1 MATVFREVGRKYDA
15 ATAAGAL
22 DAVTSMIGVAGVAAV
37 SQPGEELLD
46 AVYYDTADLRL
57 IRAGVTLRRTGGKD
71 AGWHLKLPA
80 GADTRDEIRLPLA
93 AAEPAGKSTAGK
105 RPPTAPR
112 TAARTPGKPAGVP
125 RGQAAGAV
133 PQELAALVRARTRGA
148 ALVPVVQMRTSRG
161 VLRLLDDSGQTLA
174 EVAADHVSA
183 RLMDEPAAVSWEEI
197 EVELVTGDREL
208 LTAIDARLREAGA
221 RPAATAAKLQRALAD
236 QLPAVVAAEGSS
248 LTARSPAGDVVL
260 GYVRQQVLAIVR
272 YDPLVRRGEPDAV
285 HQMRV
290 ATRRARS
297 VLQAFGEIIVR
308 ERTRSLCEE
317 LKWLAAELGRAR
329 DGEVLQAR
337 LTADLAAI
345 PPALVVGPVEA
356 RITGHFTTEL
366 AQAGKAA
373 LHALDGQR
381 YLHLLNDLDVLL
393 ADPPLTP
400 SAERKAGK
408 ALAKPV
414 RRAARRLQRALAA
427 VPVTEDQD
435 AAIHEARKAAKRARY
450 AAEAAL
456 PALGGQAGRQAARTK
471 KLQELLGDHH
481 DSVVARTVLRGLA
494 GQARAAG
501 EDTFTYGVMH
511 ERQACQAAGIEL
523 TLLHTCCPRL
533 PLAWGSRRCESCFS
547 SWSYH
552 RRCGTLWCRSGRHA
566 WSWRPAGRSA
576 IMPHCRLA
584 RKPVLGSLFVAS
596 GSAWSCQADRP
607 SPVIV
612 PSMLEPLSPQ
622 MWKMS
627 VLSSARRRP
636 AGPAGPP
643 GVARRRFSSWRLR
656 WSSTPA
662 LLRLRDQCPRNSLT
676 MAGWAAPRQGPTAA
690 S

>member
-1 MATVFREVGRKYDA
+1 MATVLREVERKYDA

-57 IRAGVTLRRTGGKD
+57 IRAGVTLRRRTGGED

-80 GADTRDEIRLPLA
+80 GADTGDEIRLPLA
-93 AAEPAGKSTAGK
+93 AAEPAGKPTAGK
-105 RPPTAPR
+105 KAAGTAPR
-112 TAARTPGKPAGVP
+112 TGARTPGKPAGGP

-174 EVAADHVSA
+174 EIAAEHVSA
-183 RLMDEPAAVSWEEI
+183 GLMDEPAAVSWDEI

-208 LTAIDARLREAGA
+208 LTAVDARLREAGA
-221 RPAATAAKLQRALAD
+221 RPGATATKLQRALAD
-236 QLPAVVAAEGSS
+236 QLPAVVAAEGSP

-260 GYVRQQVLAIVR
+260 GYVRQQVLAILR
-272 YDPLVRRGEPDAV
+272 YDPLVRRDKPDAV

-297 VLQAFGEIIVR
+297 ALQAFGEIVER
-308 ERTRSLCEE
+308 EQTRSLCDE

-373 LHALDGQR
+373 LHALDGRR

-408 ALAKPV
+408 VLAKPV

-456 PALGGQAGRQAARTK
+456 PALGGKARRQAARTK
-471 KLQELLGDHH
+471 KLQELFGDHH
-481 DSVVARTVLRGLA
+481 DSVVARTVLTGLA
-494 GQARAAG
+494 DQARAAG

-511 ERQACQAAGIEL
+511 QRQACQAAGIEL
-523 TLLHTCCPRL
+523 TLL
-533 PLAWGSRRCESCFS
+533 
-547 SWSYH
+547 
-552 RRCGTLWCRSGRHA
+552 
-566 WSWRPAGRSA
+566 
-576 IMPHCRLA
+576 
-584 RKPVLGSLFVAS
+584 
-596 GSAWSCQADRP
+596 
-607 SPVIV
+607 
-612 PSMLEPLSPQ
+612 
-622 MWKMS
+622 
-627 VLSSARRRP
+627 
-636 AGPAGPP
+636 
-643 GVARRRFSSWRLR
+643 
-656 WSSTPA
+656 
-662 LLRLRDQCPRNSLT
+662 
-676 MAGWAAPRQGPTAA
+676 PT
-690 S
+690 